1 MKKLCAT
8 LSATLMASVPLWA
21 QAPAD
26 KPAAKPPAQ
35 KSDKPAAPPAGGEM
49 PAAKPGPEHEALKK
63 MAGTWDATVE
73 MLHPGA
79 TPEKGTETNKLLG
92 DGLWVVSDF
101 KSMMGQQP
109 FEGHGVWGYD
119 PAKKKYVGT
128 WVDSMTSALTTSEGT
143 YDPATKTET
152 SWMDTVGHDGKPT
165 KMKATT
171 EWKDDDTRVFTMY
184 MGEAPSMRITY
195 KRRK

>member
-1 MKKLCAT
+1 MKKLC
-8 LSATLMASVPLWA
+8 LIVSGLVMAAAPLWA

-26 KPAAKPPAQ
+26 KPAAKPAA
-35 KSDKPAAPPAGGEM
+35 KSDKPAAPAGEM
-49 PAAKPGPEHEALKK
+49 PVAKPGPEHEALKK
-63 MAGTWDATVE
+63 LAGTWDATVE

-79 TPEKGTETNKLLG
+79 TAEKGTETNKLLG

-101 KSMMGQQP
+101 KSTMGQKP

-143 YDPATKTET
+143 YDAASKTET

-171 EWKDDDTRVFTMY
+171 VWKDDDTRVFTMY
-184 MGEAPSMRITY
+184 TGETPSMRITY
-195 KRRK
+195 KRQK